1 MTRFS
6 HALRPLV
13 AAASIVFAVGCN
25 STYGDDGPT
34 GNTGSIQVTANPSS
48 LSLPQGGSGTITAT
62 LARGGG
68 YTGVVT
74 VAVSGLPTGA
84 TATVDPAQL
93 SGISL
98 SATITVTIASTV
110 TIGTYAVTVIATG
123 NGVQTRTA
131 SFQLAVTVPPSF
143 ALSAAPVAGAIAA
156 GGSRAVAITI
166 GRTNFD
172 GPVTL
177 ALLNPPAG
185 ITGTFDPTPAT
196 NTSTLT
202 LTIAASVA
210 PANYALTIQGTAP
223 GLTARTS
230 QLTITVVPAPPSG
243 KNVTYYFCTV
253 DDVPTFFAYQD
264 GAGAWQSA
272 TGVSSGGT
280 TTFSFNITQGRGG
293 VLSVYQYSAAAVAR
307 VPGRTRGARMNRT
320 TTSASMLRDPLGA
333 RRKASGR
340 SSAFT
345 QAAVGD
351 VYETYVLFG
360 STTELAQDGLDAC
373 GQAAEPTKTVRGS
386 VSGIVAGQYAMV
398 SLGSA
403 TEIFDGATFTNPVT
417 LHDVLPGLHDLVGS
431 RIATPGAPPDKLI
444 IFRNL
449 NVPDQGSLPSPID
462 FNGPASLVPATAT
475 ATISGAAAGDQLEI
489 FVGLLT
495 ANRGGQLWSD
505 LAPSPVAARPWAGL
519 NSANMITGDMHH
531 LFAFASRSTGGL
543 ANFRVVSKTVGPVS
557 NQALALGAEVPAPAV
572 LAVSGGAYPRY
583 RFQGSLASDY
593 NKRVSLDVVG
603 EEDGSNALYIVTSV
617 AWLTASGTPGA
628 YDVTMPDIAG
638 LPGFPAAARLSAG
651 DNVITL
657 SAHGFTGPGLYEPRP
672 IAGFE
677 SKELYKAVRI
687 GVP

>member
-34 GNTGSIQVTANPSS
+34 GNTGSILVTANPST

-84 TATVDPAQL
+84 TATIDPAEL

-98 SATITVTIASTV
+98 SATVTVTIASTV

-143 ALSAAPVAGAIAA
+143 ALSAEPVAGAIAA

-210 PANYALTIQGTAP
+210 AASHTLTIQGTAP
-223 GLTARTS
+223 GLPARTA

-253 DDVPTFFAYQD
+253 DDLPAFFAYQD

-307 VPGRTRGARMNRT
+307 VPGGARAGRLNRT
-320 TTSASMLRDPLGA
+320 MTLASRLRDP
-333 RRKASGR
+333 RRAGGR
-340 SSAFT
+340 VPRQPSALT

-373 GQAAEPTKTVRGS
+373 GQAEPTTTVRGS
-386 VSGIVAGQYAMV
+386 VAGIVPGQYAMV

-417 LHDVLPGLHDLVGS
+417 LHDVLLGPHDLVGS

-449 NVPDQGSLPSPID
+449 NVPDQGSLPSTID

-475 ATISGAAAGDQLEI
+475 ATISGAVPGDQMEI

-505 LAPSPVAARPWAGL
+505 LAPSSVAARPWAGL
-519 NSANMITGDMHH
+519 SSANMIAGDMHH

-543 ANFRVVSKTVGPVS
+543 VNFRVVSKTVGPVS

-593 NKRVSLDVVG
+593 NKRVSIDVVG
-603 EEDGSNALYIVTSV
+603 EQDGSNAMYIVTSV